1 MKIVLNCCYFRTML
15 NRLFWCGGHFF
26 TTKLKSWCEENKTID
41 HVVSKVSKIGKGNMD
56 EAAGPLS
63 GHASMIFPMEKQPL
77 FISSGCSSKPPT
89 CWFPEAIIFSW
100 LATREKVVNM
110 STIYPLGWWMGV
122 ISIVCWLVVWLPS
135 IFNVPRNIENNHHPN
150 WRTPSFFRRVYNHQ
164 PDNFLVGVLRNPHE
178 NTRSEVQSKPS

>member
-1 MKIVLNCCYFRTML
+1 MGVLIHGGIPPKSSIYRCIFHYKPFAQEQIMDFMGFDQERLGLNWKLCWTVAILEQCWIVCS
-15 NRLFWCGGHFF
+15 GVGVIFF
-26 TTKLKSWCEENKTID
+26 YHETEKLVWRKKTID

-110 STIYPLGWWMGV
+110 STIYPLGWWMG
-122 ISIVCWLVVWLPS
+122 LYL
-135 IFNVPRNIENNHHPN
+135 
-150 WRTPSFFRRVYNHQ
+150 
-164 PDNFLVGVLRNPHE
+164 
-178 NTRSEVQSKPS
+178 